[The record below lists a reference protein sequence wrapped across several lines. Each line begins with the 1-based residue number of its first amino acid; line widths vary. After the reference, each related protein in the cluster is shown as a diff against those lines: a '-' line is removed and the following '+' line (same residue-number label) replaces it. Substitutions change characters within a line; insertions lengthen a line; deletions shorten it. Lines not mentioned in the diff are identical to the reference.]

1 MKFLI
6 QTTEIFRC
14 DSEQEAETFLK
25 DMKKDK
31 NYEITSS
38 TVAKKEVK
46 QKGEVVDSYIKLTVK
61 KVYNEEKDP
70 LVPYNHKNDDDEE
83 EVKVDSYEY

>member
-31 NYEITSS
+31 NYEINSS

-70 LVPYNHKNDDDEE
+70 LVPYNHENNEE

>member
-61 KVYNEEKDP
+61 KVYNEERDP
-70 LVPYNHKNDDDEE
+70 LVPYNHENNEE

>member
-61 KVYNEEKDP
+61 KVYNEEKDT
-70 LVPYNHKNDDDEE
+70 LVPYNNENNDNE

>member
-14 DSEQEAETFLK
+14 DSEQEAEIFLK

-70 LVPYNHKNDDDEE
+70 SIPYNHENNDNDE

>member
-70 LVPYNHKNDDDEE
+70 LVPYNHENNEE
-83 EVKVDSYEY
+83 EVEVDSYEY